1 MSIAF
6 SVDGNAKVITVTGD
20 YTGSLADALT
30 GAGYDASVSGIGLK
44 IIGSGTGAIW
54 NDFQFSYSGPE
65 GRPATLHLE
74 NITFLTTTIDGYC
87 VYSRDTTTTMKD
99 VTFDGYSGGQGR
111 WTETGGGAM
120 RIRAATYTGQSSSS
134 PSLENVTV
142 QNCCRGFRVQDTTG
156 IYVKNCHAVKATGAT
171 YSVSDNAFYF
181 AAGNYK
187 STTGCTGC
195 TFDNCDATDVGQ
207 TGFQNIGGDNNTFKD
222 CSING
227 SIGAGFS
234 CYNTN
239 GTINVTGCTF
249 TNANTHTAGETSGWG
264 GGVDNY
270 DGAAC
275 GMSVEAG
282 DTSAICNV
290 TGCTF
295 VSGGSIVYYVT
306 GPGKMERSNN
316 NITLAGFPNGL
327 GAGYI
332 SYSTDSNGFMVIT
345 VTGSYTGLLT
355 AVLSANGYNPT
366 PGLSVPLKIVGDLS
380 ITSLTAVWNDF
391 QFSYT
396 TQGFPLVLRLE
407 DITLLTTTIN
417 GFCVL
422 SVATQVSMKNVVID
436 GYSGGQGR
444 WTETAGGAMGIVD
457 TDYIGHNSA
466 SPTLQN
472 VTVKNCCR
480 GFCFYGAKNAY
491 IKDCSCVKATGASYS
506 VADNGFYF
514 SASSTRTGSEH
525 CTFDNCDATD
535 VGQCG
540 LLNIGGSNNTFKD
553 CSINGSIGA
562 GIGCYNAIGTINVS
576 GCTFTNANTHTAG
589 ETSGWGGGV
598 DNFDGAACGLNVDET
613 GINAVL
619 NVTGCSFV
627 SGGGHVFYASGP
639 GVVKRSNNNVTLAGF
654 PNGVLGPAS
663 AVVSDDGIVK
673 VITVKGFYNGSLADA
688 LASSGYN
695 PANNW
700 LRIVG
705 DSLSIWN
712 NFQFSYS
719 GPEGRPA
726 KLHLDNINFLTTT
739 INGYCVYSRDT
750 ATTMRNV
757 TFDGYSGGQG
767 RWTEIGGGAM
777 RIRAATYT
785 EQSSSSPSLENV
797 TVQNCCRGFRVQDT
811 TGIYVKNCHAVKATG
826 ATYSVSDNAFYF
838 ASGSYTSAMGC
849 TDCTF
854 DTCDATDVGQTG
866 FQNIGGDNNTFK
878 DCSIDGS
885 IGAGFSCYNTNGT
898 INVTGCTF
906 TNANTHTAGE
916 TSGWGGGVDNYGGA
930 ACGMSVEAGDTS
942 GLTNVSGC
950 TFVSGGGSV
959 YYISGPGV
967 MDRLSGDANIVNI
980 FGFPNGWG
988 VSSGNG
994 LTANCFPEGTPVET
1008 DQGEVAIENLASKKY
1023 TIRGKEVVAITQT
1036 TPLQSH
1042 LIRFDKGSL
1051 GKNVPSVATTVSKE
1065 HRILY
1070 QGKMTK
1076 ARDFVTTCQGVSQV
1090 PYNGEL
1096 LYNVLLKKEG
1106 KMIVN
1111 NMICETLNPNDV
1123 LAKISTME
1131 DTVEQE
1137 KALFQM
1143 NKLILDKHSN
1153 NCNKARA

>member
-30 GAGYDASVSGIGLK
+30 GAGYDAAVSGIGLK

-74 NITFLTTTIDGYC
+74 NITFLTTTINGYC
-87 VYSRDTTTTMKD
+87 VYSRDTATTMRN

-111 WTETGGGAM
+111 WTEIGGGAM

-270 DGAAC
+270 
-275 GMSVEAG
+275 
-282 DTSAICNV
+282 
-290 TGCTF
+290 
-295 VSGGSIVYYVT
+295 
-306 GPGKMERSNN
+306 
-316 NITLAGFPNGL
+316 
-327 GAGYI
+327 
-332 SYSTDSNGFMVIT
+332 
-345 VTGSYTGLLT
+345 
-355 AVLSANGYNPT
+355 
-366 PGLSVPLKIVGDLS
+366 
-380 ITSLTAVWNDF
+380 
-391 QFSYT
+391 
-396 TQGFPLVLRLE
+396 
-407 DITLLTTTIN
+407 
-417 GFCVL
+417 
-422 SVATQVSMKNVVID
+422 
-436 GYSGGQGR
+436 
-444 WTETAGGAMGIVD
+444 
-457 TDYIGHNSA
+457 
-466 SPTLQN
+466 
-472 VTVKNCCR
+472 
-480 GFCFYGAKNAY
+480 
-491 IKDCSCVKATGASYS
+491 
-506 VADNGFYF
+506 
-514 SASSTRTGSEH
+514 
-525 CTFDNCDATD
+525 
-535 VGQCG
+535 
-540 LLNIGGSNNTFKD
+540 
-553 CSINGSIGA
+553 
-562 GIGCYNAIGTINVS
+562 
-576 GCTFTNANTHTAG
+576 
-589 ETSGWGGGV
+589 
-598 DNFDGAACGLNVDET
+598 
-613 GINAVL
+613 
-619 NVTGCSFV
+619 
-627 SGGGHVFYASGP
+627 
-639 GVVKRSNNNVTLAGF
+639 
-654 PNGVLGPAS
+654 
-663 AVVSDDGIVK
+663 
-673 VITVKGFYNGSLADA
+673 
-688 LASSGYN
+688 
-695 PANNW
+695 
-700 LRIVG
+700 
-705 DSLSIWN
+705 
-712 NFQFSYS
+712 
-719 GPEGRPA
+719 
-726 KLHLDNINFLTTT
+726 
-739 INGYCVYSRDT
+739 
-750 ATTMRNV
+750 
-757 TFDGYSGGQG
+757 
-767 RWTEIGGGAM
+767 
-777 RIRAATYT
+777 
-785 EQSSSSPSLENV
+785 
-797 TVQNCCRGFRVQDT
+797 
-811 TGIYVKNCHAVKATG
+811 
-826 ATYSVSDNAFYF
+826 
-838 ASGSYTSAMGC
+838 
-849 TDCTF
+849 
-854 DTCDATDVGQTG
+854 
-866 FQNIGGDNNTFK
+866 
-878 DCSIDGS
+878 
-885 IGAGFSCYNTNGT
+885 
-898 INVTGCTF
+898 
-906 TNANTHTAGE
+906 
-916 TSGWGGGVDNYGGA
+916 GGA
-930 ACGMSVEAGDTS
+930 ACGMSVQAGDTS

-967 MDRLSGDANIVNI
+967 VDRLSGDANTVNI
-980 FGFPNGWG
+980 MGFPNGWG